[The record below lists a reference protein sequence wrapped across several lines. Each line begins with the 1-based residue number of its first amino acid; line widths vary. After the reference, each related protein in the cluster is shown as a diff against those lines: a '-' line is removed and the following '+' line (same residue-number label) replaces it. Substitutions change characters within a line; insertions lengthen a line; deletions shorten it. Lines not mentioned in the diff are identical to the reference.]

1 MILASISSLTITPI
15 HTERWLPTPTF
26 PNPPRWDLD
35 SWSSK
40 IVYLLGCS
48 HNLRCSMR
56 HVARDVE
63 SKKFAAQWT
72 HLYNEIQQL
81 GIDCPR
87 VCRPLSILPA
97 KPDSVDQPFESIR
110 YINGSIAAAWQMFHT
125 VQMILELCRPNTGS
139 SGNSLKTNIE
149 IFAKRIVSNSISNRF
164 PVAWVTAVQLLTSAG
179 KWLVD
184 PVERKAYALVLDNIK
199 TRTGWNTI
207 DSQLTEKK

>member
-1 MILASISSLTITPI
+1 MSLETLNQKSSRLNGHISTTRYSSSVSIVL
-15 HTERWLPTPTF
+15 
-26 PNPPRWDLD
+26 
-35 SWSSK
+35 
-40 IVYLLGCS
+40 VY
-48 HNLRCSMR
+48 
-56 HVARDVE
+56 AD
-63 SKKFAAQWT
+63 
-72 HLYNEIQQL
+72 
-81 GIDCPR
+81 
-87 VCRPLSILPA
+87 LSILPA

-184 PVERKAYALVLDNIK
+184 PVERQAYALVLDNIK

>member
-15 HTERWLPTPTF
+15 HTERWLPTSTF
-26 PNPPRWDLD
+26 LDPPQWNLD

-56 HVARDVE
+56 HDARSDVSE
-63 SKKFAAQWT
+63 SLAAQWK

-81 GIDCPR
+81 DTDCPR
-87 VCRPLSILPA
+87 VCRPLSVLPA
-97 KPDSVDQPFESIR
+97 KLNSVNQPFESVQ
-110 YINGSIAAAWQMFHT
+110 YISGSIAAAWQMFHS
-125 VQMILELCRPNTGS
+125 VQMILELCSPNTEY
-139 SGNSLKTNIE
+139 SGNSSKTNIE

-179 KWLVD
+179 KWLVE
-184 PVERKAYALVLDNIK
+184 PVERQAYVLILDDIK
-199 TRTGWNTI
+199 TQTGWNTI
-207 DSQLTEKK
+207 DSEFTEKS